1 MLGGIG
7 VQELIL
13 IVLVVLILFG
23 AKRIPDIAQGLGR
36 GIRDFRKAMKDTTDE
51 INRVGKD
58 DEEDSKKNSSTKS

>member
-7 VQELIL
+7 IQELLL
-13 IVLVVLILFG
+13 IFLVVLILFG

-51 INRVGKD
+51 IKSSVED
-58 DEEDSKKNSSTKS
+58 DDKSKKNSSSNG